1 MANLPYVT
9 ATGTLTKMLEKIRS
23 AAVPPTFSQDFVSQ
37 TLLMKGGT
45 ARATIPFIKK
55 MGLVADDGTPTELYK
70 QFRNEKKSR
79 TAIAQSMKALYAPL
93 FEMNEKVHA
102 LPDNEL
108 RGLIV
113 EATGGENDSQVTK
126 LTLATFKALKDMA
139 DFSMAP
145 TPEARSTTGEVSAA
159 HEEAGN
165 LVLTRQSHEVHH
177 RVGEGINLSYT
188 INLNL
193 PPTSDIEVFNAIFK
207 SLKEHLLQK

>member
-1 MANLPYVT
+1 MANLPYVYG
-9 ATGTLTKMLEKIRS
+9 TGTLTTMLAKIKS
-23 AAVPPTFSQDFVSQ
+23 AAVPPSFSQDFVGA

-45 ARATIPFIKK
+45 ARTTMPFVKK

-79 TAIAQSMKALYAPL
+79 AAIAQCMRILYAPL
-93 FEMNEKVHA
+93 FAMNEKVYDLA
-102 LPDNEL
+102 DNEV

-113 EATGGENDSQVTK
+113 EATGGEKDSQVTK
-126 LTLATFKALKDMA
+126 LTLATFKVLKEMA
-139 DFSMAP
+139 DFSPSQSAV
-145 TPEARSTTGEVSAA
+145 PETATGGVRKEQDETTNA
-159 HEEAGN
+159 
-165 LVLTRQSHEVHH
+165 LVRRQSREFEPTI
-177 RVGEGINLSYT
+177 GEGINLSYT